1 VYISALTVVNIQ
13 IAYGRSPS
21 INHRFADITRF
32 VMFLPLPLRI
42 CFVELQSMMTHIA
55 TQWGWLYD
63 SMNAK
68 VTVAN
73 YKRYKVVDM
82 CKKKRRRSSIKASA
96 ITASS
101 DTTAATTGTTTD
113 ATAIGDAVTR
123 QRSVVELQCESIR
136 CGYDVSTDS
145 NAESVTSSGTVD
157 TTTSASTGR
166 SSSTDL
172 DSSTVTAVTY
182 DAAAAPDSTTSSN
195 DSNSATVMRT
205 EVPTADLLHEL
216 QQLPQRRRSSSAAI
230 TAVAATEEDDDSDDV
245 SSDGESPCDDVAG
258 DVVHTFSTATA
269 ATATAAAAASGTGT
283 TATAGAD
290 ATAAGAATSC
300 TATSAGV
307 SSDDVNSERSERS
320 GTVVQGLELSDLD
333 IDAISGHREFHR
345 VFTVPFSGDASVDDY
360 IARVERM
367 HAEALT
373 SVNVPVLAL
382 LAEVSADASATS
394 LLLRTSAVP
403 KPFVQCTQN
412 AVQSIRSLCVMVEA
426 VCVQSLL
433 IIEHNT
439 FEQLTAVS

>member
-1 VYISALTVVNIQ
+1 
-13 IAYGRSPS
+13 
-21 INHRFADITRF
+21 
-32 VMFLPLPLRI
+32 
-42 CFVELQSMMTHIA
+42 MMTHIA

-82 CKKKRRRSSIKASA
+82 CKKKRRRSSIKVSA
-96 ITASS
+96 ITAGTDTTTATTSTTAAATAAVTA
-101 DTTAATTGTTTD
+101 DTTAAT
-113 ATAIGDAVTR
+113 GDAAIR
-123 QRSVVELQCESIR
+123 QSSVVELQCESIR

-166 SSSTDL
+166 SSSTDD

-182 DAAAAPDSTTSSN
+182 DTAAATNNSTTSSN
-195 DSNSATVMRT
+195 DSNSDTVMRT

-245 SSDGESPCDDVAG
+245 SSDGEVPCDDVAG
-258 DVVHTFSTATA
+258 DVVHIHSTATA
-269 ATATAAAAASGTGT
+269 ATAAAGAGTGS
-283 TATAGAD
+283 TATVGGAD
-290 ATAAGAATSC
+290 ATAAGAATDRD
-300 TATSAGV
+300 TAAVANSAGV

-382 LAEVSADASATS
+382 LAEDDPLCPPESWVTS
-394 LLLRTSAVP
+394 LKAAASNPNIIVARTRNGGHCGWFCGLGGESW
-403 KPFVQCTQN
+403 
-412 AVQSIRSLCVMVEA
+412 L
-426 VCVQSLL
+426 
-433 IIEHNT
+433 
-439 FEQLTAVS
+439 